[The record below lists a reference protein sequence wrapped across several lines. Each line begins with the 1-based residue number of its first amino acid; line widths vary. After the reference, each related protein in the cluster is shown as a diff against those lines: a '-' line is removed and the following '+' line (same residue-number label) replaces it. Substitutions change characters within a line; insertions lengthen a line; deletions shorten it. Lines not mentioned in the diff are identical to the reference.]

1 MFSEALVTPPGLFGL
16 VEPLVYRSSTITPEN
31 FSFIQHLSLRTIVH
45 VSPEVIQ
52 RALSD
57 FFEENGIELIPLGL
71 KTWRPT
77 GPLGQISEE
86 LVKDALE
93 LVLDRKRHPVLIMC
107 TSGVHQTG
115 TVVACLRRMQQLSF
129 TSTLD
134 EFRNFAFRTKT
145 RYVNEN
151 FIEFF
156 DPDLINLPAE
166 LPQWFIAQRASL
178 EADAEAF
185 SEQKA
190 EDASKTFVKDR
201 AQAVPS
207 ASRKLPAFKRHYF
220 NDNTGPLM
228 EKFYADVND
237 SESDAS
243 YLTPGNNG

>member
-1 MFSEALVTPPGLFGL
+1 MIPETLVNPPEGFGV
-16 VEPLVYRSSTITPEN
+16 VEPLVYRSSTITPDN
-31 FSFIQHLSLRTIVH
+31 FSFIQRLSLKTVLH

-52 RALSD
+52 RALSA

-71 KTWRPT
+71 KTWRPI

-93 LVLDRKRHPVLIMC
+93 LVLARNRHPLLIMG

-115 TVVACLRRMQQLSF
+115 TVVACLRRMQQWSF

-156 DPDLINLPAE
+156 DPDLINLPTD
-166 LPQWFIAQRASL
+166 LPSWFVHQRGCL
-178 EADAEAF
+178 EADAEAY
-185 SEQKA
+185 SKHKT
-190 EDASKTFVKDR
+190 EDSVKFHVR
-201 AQAVPS
+201 AKRKPEPS
-207 ASRKLPAFKRHYF
+207 GSRKLSAFRRHYF
-220 NDNTGPLM
+220 NDNAGPLV
-228 EKFYADVND
+228 EKFVADVTD

-243 YLTPGNNG
+243 YPTPGNHG